1 MSNVVYTNNTK
12 HNLMSTAI
20 EEKYFKDVA
29 YMRNNVSI
37 QSKLWNI
44 HDIYKA
50 VSAHVSQN
58 NSENFLYKSYI
69 DTVMEITGLIR
80 CMFACVQNGRFSK
93 PREFMD
99 DYDCMGMYDGDDDDE
114 QFNLE
119 LFKSSVIY
127 ALFVL
132 DNARMKIAAC
142 LLALSN
148 EEVYIEHFHAYSG
161 GAHRSLSGGDLL
173 IEMYRC
179 LHHIHSQ
186 GGELKYKFD
195 NNRMSD
201 VARFDAMFCAGD
213 NVADNEFV
221 TNATRC
227 FRGQIVEFDP
237 AFTNHNK
244 SKYLQKVVFVCSR
257 TGEVLR

>member
-1 MSNVVYTNNTK
+1 MSNVVYINNTK
-12 HNLMSTAI
+12 LKLMSAVI

-37 QSKLWNI
+37 QAKLWNI
-44 HDIYKA
+44 QDIYKA
-50 VSAHVSQN
+50 VSAHVSDE
-58 NSENFLYKSYI
+58 NSEHFLYKSYI
-69 DTVMEITGLIR
+69 DTVIETTGIIK
-80 CMFACVQNGRFSK
+80 CIFACVHNGRFSK
-93 PREFMD
+93 PRD
-99 DYDCMGMYDGDDDDE
+99 PTDACMGMYDDDE
-114 QFNLE
+114 ERKLE
-119 LFKSSVIY
+119 MFKSSVIRS
-127 ALFVL
+127 LFEL

-161 GAHRSLSGGDLL
+161 GAHRSLGGGDIL

-195 NNRMSD
+195 NKD
-201 VARFDAMFCAGD
+201 VATFDAMFCAGD

-244 SKYLQKVVFVCSR
+244 SKYAQKVVFVCSR
-257 TGEVLR
+257 TGEVMR

>member
-1 MSNVVYTNNTK
+1 MSNVVYINNTK
-12 HNLMSTAI
+12 LILMSAVI

-37 QSKLWNI
+37 QVKLWNI
-44 HDIYKA
+44 QDIYKA
-50 VSAHVSQN
+50 VSARVSDE
-58 NSENFLYKSYI
+58 NSESFLYKSYI
-69 DTVMEITGLIR
+69 DTVMEITGLIK
-80 CMFACVQNGRFSK
+80 CMFACVQNGRFYK
-93 PREFMD
+93 PREPTD
-99 DYDCMGMYDGDDDDE
+99 DCMGMDDE
-114 QFNLE
+114 QCNLE
-119 LFKSSVIY
+119 TFKSSVIRS
-127 ALFVL
+127 LFEL

-161 GAHRSLSGGDLL
+161 GAHRSLGGGDLL

-213 NVADNEFV
+213 NVVDNEFV

-244 SKYLQKVVFVCSR
+244 SKYAQKVAFVCSR

>member
-1 MSNVVYTNNTK
+1 MSA
-12 HNLMSTAI
+12 AI
-20 EEKYFKDVA
+20 EDKYFKDVA

-50 VSAHVSQN
+50 VSAHVSDN

-69 DTVMEITGLIR
+69 DTVMEITGLIK
-80 CMFACVQNGRFSK
+80 CMFDCVQNGKFSK
-93 PREFMD
+93 PGEFMD
-99 DYDCMGMYDGDDDDE
+99 DYDSMGMYDDDDDG
-114 QFNLE
+114 QRDLE
-119 LFKSSVIY
+119 IFKSSVIR
-127 ALFVL
+127 ALFEL
-132 DNARMKIAAC
+132 DNARIKIAAC

-161 GAHRSLSGGDLL
+161 GAHRSLGGGNIL

-179 LHHIHSQ
+179 LHHIHIQ
-186 GGELKYKFD
+186 GGELQYKRD

-237 AFTNHNK
+237 AITNHNTA
-244 SKYLQKVVFVCSR
+244 KYAHKVAFVCGT
-257 TGEVLR
+257 TGAVMR

>member
-1 MSNVVYTNNTK
+1 MSNVVYINNTK
-12 HNLMSTAI
+12 LKLMSAVI
-20 EEKYFKDVA
+20 EEKYFKDVT

-69 DTVMEITGLIR
+69 DTVMEITGLIKY
-80 CMFACVQNGRFSK
+80 MFACVQNGRFYK
-93 PREFMD
+93 PRESTD
-99 DYDCMGMYDGDDDDE
+99 DCMGIDDE
-114 QFNLE
+114 QCNLE

-132 DNARMKIAAC
+132 DNARMKIADC

-161 GAHRSLSGGDLL
+161 GAHRSLSGGDIL

-244 SKYLQKVVFVCSR
+244 SKYAQKVVFVCSR